1 VLFRSGGGL
10 YVIGILLAGVNFFMT
25 IRTKPKVLEVPVYE
39 APALTRLPK
48 AGKTYTSDLQNVIGL
63 GRKSDEFLELS
74 WHRRYEGL
82 PVKFTIGVIITVV
95 VASLFEAVPI
105 WLVEANRP
113 KVAWI
118 KPYTPLEQYGRD
130 VYIAEGCYNCHSQ
143 MIRPMRHETERY
155 GPYSVAEESAYDHPF
170 QWGSK
175 RTGPDL
181 ARVGGTRNH
190 LWHWDHF
197 QNPRQ
202 ITPGSIMPQY
212 DYLLRMQTPFDVIPG
227 RIRALTMVGVP
238 YSKDEVLNAI
248 ELAQT
253 QAKNI
258 AADLEEQGGP
268 SADETWDRQAVALIA
283 YLQRLGMDY
292 LNKDSVEATTE
303 EGE

>member
-1 VLFRSGGGL
+1 MLDNIDLTVVWALIIAFAVFAYIVMDGFDLGIGILFPAFRPGHERDTAMNSIAPVWDGNETWLILGGGGL

-212 DYLLRMQTPFDVIPG
+212 D
-227 RIRALTMVGVP
+227 
-238 YSKDEVLNAI
+238 
-248 ELAQT
+248 
-253 QAKNI
+253 
-258 AADLEEQGGP
+258 
-268 SADETWDRQAVALIA
+268 
-283 YLQRLGMDY
+283 
-292 LNKDSVEATTE
+292 
-303 EGE
+303 